1 MRTTA
6 THRARRAFVVLG
18 VLVPCLTACP
28 PQTQMGNISPA
39 ELHGEQLRQQQLVI
53 TSALKEQ
60 QRLSDVAWPMLTAGV
75 PICGKWVAIQSGAIV
90 TALPDF
96 GRIAQE
102 AARSLGY
109 DDTLTVDIVARG
121 SAADRA
127 GLKAG
132 DHIISLGGIAA
143 PTGKGASLRFK
154 RQTNH
159 GPGKDGTLAVGASPI
174 PLIVARR
181 DSAGATPRTLDLTIT
196 PDTTCAYGAVSVK
209 NEALNA
215 WANGSLVFVTT
226 AMARFAASDDELAV
240 VVSHELAH
248 NAMRHMDRKKKNAT
262 LGALLGAALDVA
274 AATQGVNTGGGFA
287 NSGANV
293 GAASY
298 SQDFE
303 READYVGMYILARA
317 GRPYAESPN
326 FWRRMAQES
335 PGSISYASSHP
346 TSAERFIRLD
356 RAAAEIKAKLDAGKP
371 LLPEATVPGTAPD
384 SAKAPGGR

>member
-1 MRTTA
+1 MRTLALRATA
-6 THRARRAFVVLG
+6 LLALV
-18 VLVPCLTACP
+18 VPCLTACP
-28 PQTQMGNISPA
+28 PQTQMGNVSPT
-39 ELHGEQLRQQQLVI
+39 ELHDEQLRQQRLVI
-53 TSALKEQ
+53 TSSLKEQ
-60 QRLSDVAWPMLTAGV
+60 QRLSDVAWPMLTAAV
-75 PICGKWVAIQSGAIV
+75 PICGKWVAIQSGVIV
-90 TALPDF
+90 TGLPDF
-96 GRIAQE
+96 GKNQLE

-109 DDTLTVDIVARG
+109 GDTLVVDMVARG
-121 SAADRA
+121 SAGDRA
-127 GLKAG
+127 GVKVG
-132 DHIISLGGIAA
+132 DRVLSLGGLAA
-143 PTGKGASLRFK
+143 PTGKGASLRFM

-159 GPGKDGTLAVGASPI
+159 GPGKDGLTVGASPI
-174 PLIVARR
+174 PLTVQRT
-181 DSAGATPRTLDLTIT
+181 DSAGAPPRTLVLTIV

-226 AMARFAASDDELAV
+226 AMARFAQSDDELAV

-274 AATQGVNTGGGFA
+274 AATQGVNTGGGFSS
-287 NSGANV
+287 SGANV
-293 GAASY
+293 GAGSY

-335 PGSISYASSHP
+335 PGSITYASSHP

-356 RAAAEIKAKLDAGKP
+356 RAAAEIRGKVDAGKP
-371 LLPEATVPGTAPD
+371 LLPEAVVPGTSAD
-384 SAKAPGGR
+384 STSGR